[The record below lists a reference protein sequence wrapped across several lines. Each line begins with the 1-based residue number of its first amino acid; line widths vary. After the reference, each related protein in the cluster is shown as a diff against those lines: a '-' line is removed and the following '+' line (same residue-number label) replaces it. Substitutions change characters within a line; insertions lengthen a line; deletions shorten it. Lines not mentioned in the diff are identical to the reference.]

1 MTYRVAIIEFINESN
16 TFTVTRTGMKDFRA
30 SHFFQGDEIPANF
43 QGTGSE
49 VGGAIEVADAEGW
62 QPVYITAAH
71 AEPGGV
77 VTEEARQ
84 VITRECLHRL
94 AEGGPFDGI
103 FVALHGAMV
112 TETDQDGDSQFLRE
126 IRGVV
131 GYDVPLAITL
141 DLHANIFDEL
151 AELANIAVSFRTYPH
166 VDMREVGVEACM
178 MLHAAMAGEIK
189 PRIAIRRPPM
199 LVGCDDG
206 RTTENGPMCRLL
218 ESAARERAA
227 AGILNVA
234 INAGFTD
241 ADVWATGPSV
251 LVTHDAGAQTEAA
264 TAAQRICDE
273 IWAYRDQWEKPIGLA
288 ECMELVTSA
297 ATSDKPIVIADYSDN
312 PGSGAY
318 SDCTAL
324 ISALLD
330 AGVQNAAAGALLD
343 PDAVAELVKHGV
355 GANVTLSIG
364 GKIDP
369 RVGGGPLE
377 VTGRV
382 MAISDG
388 RFKFEGPMFTGLP
401 GSTGESACLRVQGLD
416 IMIVSDRMQ
425 MLDRNIFRVVGIEP
439 IEKSLLAVK
448 SMQHFKGAFAPIA
461 SQIIVTDAGGLCTP
475 DVTARSYSRLRR
487 PIFPL
492 DKIND

>member
-1 MTYRVAIIEFINESN
+1 M
-16 TFTVTRTGMKDFRA
+16 
-30 SHFFQGDEIPANF
+30 
-43 QGTGSE
+43 
-49 VGGAIEVADAEGW
+49 
-62 QPVYITAAH
+62 
-71 AEPGGV
+71 
-77 VTEEARQ
+77 
-84 VITRECLHRL
+84 
-94 AEGGPFDGI
+94 
-103 FVALHGAMV
+103 
-112 TETDQDGDSQFLRE
+112 
-126 IRGVV
+126 
-131 GYDVPLAITL
+131 
-141 DLHANIFDEL
+141 
-151 AELANIAVSFRTYPH
+151 
-166 VDMREVGVEACM
+166 
-178 MLHAAMAGEIK
+178 
-189 PRIAIRRPPM
+189 
-199 LVGCDDG
+199 
-206 RTTENGPMCRLL
+206 
-218 ESAARERAA
+218 
-227 AGILNVA
+227 
-234 INAGFTD
+234 
-241 ADVWATGPSV
+241 
-251 LVTHDAGAQTEAA
+251 
-264 TAAQRICDE
+264 
-273 IWAYRDQWEKPIGLA
+273 
-288 ECMELVTSA
+288 
-297 ATSDKPIVIADYSDN
+297 IADYSDN

>member
-16 TFTVTRTGMKDFRA
+16 TFTVMRTNMKDFQA
-30 SHFFQGDEIPANF
+30 SHYFKGDEIPSNF
-43 QGTGSE
+43 RGTGSE
-49 VGGAIEVADAEGW
+49 VGGAIDVAEAKGW
-62 QPVYITAAH
+62 TPVYITAAH
-71 AEPGGV
+71 AEPGGII
-77 VTEEARQ
+77 TEEARAE
-84 VITRECLHRL
+84 ITGECLRRL
-94 AEGGPFDGI
+94 AEGGPFDGV

-112 TETDQDGDSQFLRE
+112 TETDQDGDCQFLRE
-126 IRGVV
+126 IRAVV
-131 GYDVPLAITL
+131 GPDIPVAITL
-141 DLHANIFDEL
+141 DLHANVFDEL

-166 VDMREVGVEACM
+166 IDMREVGVESCT
-178 MLHAAMAGEIK
+178 LLDAAMSGKIVPK
-189 PRIAIRRPPM
+189 IAIRRPPV

-218 ESAARERAA
+218 ESAKREMAA
-227 AGILNVA
+227 PGILNVA

-241 ADVWATGPSV
+241 ADVWATGPSA
-251 LVTHDAGAQTEAA
+251 LVTHDTAVSANAA
-264 TAAQRICDE
+264 EVAERICDQ
-273 IWAYRDQWEKPIGLA
+273 IWSLRNQWQRPVPLGDCIAQIK
-288 ECMELVTSA
+288 A
-297 ATSDKPIVIADYSDN
+297 APRADKPIVIADYSDN

-324 ISALLD
+324 IAALLE
-330 AGVQNAAAGALLD
+330 AGVENAAAGALLD
-343 PDAVAELVKHGV
+343 PEAVAELARAGI
-355 GANVTLSIG
+355 GGEVTLSIG
-364 GKIDP
+364 GKIDAT
-369 RVGGGPLE
+369 VGGGPLE
-377 VTGRV
+377 VSGQV

-401 GSTGESACLRVQGLD
+401 GSTGQSVCLRVQGLD

-439 IEKSLLAVK
+439 TEKSILAVK

-461 SQIIVTDAGGLCTP
+461 SQIIITDAGGLCTP
-475 DVTARSYSRLRR
+475 DVTARNYERLRR